1 MRVYELSKEINVP
14 NKELVEYLSKSNSD
28 IKTHSSSVSDAE
40 AESARKYFAKG
51 RNTSETKEQA
61 PKTETPKTETP
72 KTEAPK
78 TETAAGADASKDAA
92 PKKKIFASY
101 NPQNSGRKEVRDQRR
116 TGDRRDGRPGDR
128 RDNKVRPDG
137 RPVERIRPRDNAKPG
152 ERPSDRV
159 RPDGTM
165 VDRKPRPDGRPGDN
179 RRQDGRPGDNRR
191 QDGRPGDNRRQDGR
205 PGDNRRQD
213 GRPGD
218 GRRQDGRSGDNRRQD
233 GRFADRRQDGRN
245 QDRNAAPDNRRTG
258 GNDRNN
264 FRKDDRNSGFDGGEA
279 IKEREAKEQ
288 RNRDREN
295 RKKDNSSYDKT
306 ERMENTKALE
316 KNMNKV
322 KQQQK
327 KAEEETIRTLTL
339 PDTLTVK
346 ELADMMKIAPAA
358 LVKKLFLQGTVVT
371 INQEIDFDTA
381 EEIALEYN
389 CICEHEV
396 KVDVIEELL
405 KEEEDDPS
413 TLVPRPPV
421 VCVMGHVDH
430 GKTSLLDAIR
440 STHVTSR
447 EAGGITQHIGAY
459 TVEAHG
465 QQITFLDTPGH
476 EAFTAMRMRGAKSTD
491 IAILVVA
498 ADDGVMP
505 QTVEA
510 INHAKAAG
518 IEIVVAINKID
529 KPSANIERVKQE
541 LVEYELIPED
551 WGGSTIFCPVSAHT
565 GEGIDNLLDMLLLTA
580 EILELKA
587 NPNRRARGLVLEG
600 RLDKGKGPV
609 ATMLVQKGTLH
620 VGDHIAVGSCHG
632 KIRAMVD
639 DKGKRIQQAGP
650 SIPVEI
656 LGLNDVPN
664 AGDVFVS
671 PETEKEARSFAE
683 TFIREGREKLLEET
697 KSKMSLDDLFS
708 QIQAGNLKE
717 LHIIVKADVQGSVE
731 AVKQSLMKLSNDEV
745 VVKVIHAGVGA
756 INESDVILAS
766 ASNAIII
773 GFNVRPDNQA
783 KAVADAENVDL
794 RLYRVIY
801 QAIEDVEAAM
811 KGMLDPK
818 YEEKVIGH
826 AEVRQTYKASD
837 VGTIAGSY
845 VLDGV
850 LTRGCSVRLMRGDD
864 MIYDGPLASLKRFKD
879 DAKEV
884 KEGYE
889 CGCVLEKF
897 NDIMEGDIL
906 EAYTMVEI
914 PR

>member
-1 MRVYELSKEINVP
+1 MRVHELSKEINIS
-14 NKELVEYLSKSNSD
+14 NKDLIEFL
-28 IKTHSSSVSDAE
+28 SVSNPEIKSHMSSLSDADI
-40 AESARKYFAKG
+40 AAAK
-51 RNTSETKEQA
+51 KKFVPAAA
-61 PKTETPKTETP
+61 PE
-72 KTEAPK
+72 KTEAK
-78 TETAAGADASKDAA
+78 AKQATTANAETA
-92 PKKKIFASY
+92 PKKRISQVF
-101 NPQNSGRKEVRDQRR
+101 NPQYSGRKEIREQKRPQRPEGQRPQRPEGQRPSDRYGMKQEGLRPQRPEGQRPSDRYGMKQEGQRPQRPEGQRPSDRYGMKQEGLRPSDRYGMKPEGPRPQRPEGQRPSDRYGMKSEGQR
-116 TGDRRDGRPGDR
+116 TGDR
-128 RDNKVRPDG
+128 
-137 RPVERIRPRDNAKPG
+137 
-152 ERPSDRV
+152 
-159 RPDGTM
+159 
-165 VDRKPRPDGRPGDN
+165 
-179 RRQDGRPGDNRR
+179 
-191 QDGRPGDNRRQDGR
+191 
-205 PGDNRRQD
+205 
-213 GRPGD
+213 
-218 GRRQDGRSGDNRRQD
+218 
-233 GRFADRRQDGRN
+233 
-245 QDRNAAPDNRRTG
+245 
-258 GNDRNN
+258 NDRNDRFGGKN
-264 FRKDDRNSGFDGGEA
+264 EGRPEGRGGFDKRDRNDRGSRKDDRATASFDGGEA

-288 RNRDREN
+288 RSRDREN
-295 RKKDNSSYDKT
+295 RKKDAAIYDKS

-316 KNMNKV
+316 KNMNKQ

-327 KAEEETIRTLTL
+327 KEEEDTIKTLVL
-339 PDTLTVK
+339 PDNLTIK
-346 ELADMMKIAPAA
+346 ELADKMKVAPAMV
-358 LVKKLFLQGTVVT
+358 VKKLFLKGTIVT

-381 EEIALEYN
+381 EEIALEFN

-405 KEEEDDPS
+405 KEEDEDPK

-440 STHVTSR
+440 SSNVQSR

-459 TVEAHG
+459 TVETHG

-476 EAFTAMRMRGAKSTD
+476 EAFTAMRLRGAKSTD

-529 KPSANIERVKQE
+529 KPSANIDRVKQE
-541 LVEYELIPED
+541 LVEYELIAED

-565 GEGIDNLLDMLLLTA
+565 GEGIDNLLDMLLLSA
-580 EILELKA
+580 EMLELKA
-587 NPNRRARGLVLEG
+587 NPKRRARGLVIEG
-600 RLDKGKGPV
+600 RLDKGKGTV
-609 ATMLVQKGTLH
+609 ATVLVQKGTLH
-620 VGDHIAVGSCHG
+620 VGDNIAVGPCYG

-656 LGLNDVPN
+656 LGLGEVPN

-671 PETEKEARSFAE
+671 PETEKEARAFAE
-683 TFIREGREKLLEET
+683 TFIREGRVKMLDDT
-697 KSKMSLDDLFS
+697 KARMSLDDLFS

-717 LHIIVKADVQGSVE
+717 LDIIVKADVQGSVE
-731 AVKQSLMKLSNDEV
+731 AVKQSLVKLSNEEV

-783 KAVADAENVDL
+783 RIVAEQENVDL
-794 RLYRVIY
+794 RLYKVIY

-811 KGMLDPK
+811 KGMLEPT

-826 AEVRQTYKASD
+826 AEVRQTYKASGI
-837 VGTIAGSY
+837 GTIAGSY
-845 VLDGV
+845 VLDGII
-850 LTRGCSVRLMRGDD
+850 TRNCKVRLMRDKD
-864 MIYDGPLASLKRFKD
+864 VIYDGPLASLKRFKD

-897 NDIMEGDIL
+897 NDITEGDII